1 MSGAPVVSRTL
12 TIVAIAFLTFDGAA
26 LAALGV
32 MTGRLLL
39 VPVGLVFFVS
49 AGMILLYWRWYRHK
63 WKEIADERRGVRD
76 EVREMQRALGQSVSG
91 KEKA

>member
-12 TIVAIAFLTFDGAA
+12 TIVAVAFLTFDGAA
-26 LAALGV
+26 LAAVGV

-49 AGMILLYWRWYRHK
+49 AGMILLYWRWYRRQ
-63 WKEIADERRGVRD
+63 WKEIADERQGVRD
-76 EVREMQRALGQSVSG
+76 EVREMQRMLRS
-91 KEKA
+91 EK

>member
-12 TIVAIAFLTFDGAA
+12 TIVAVAFLTFDGAA

-32 MTGRLLL
+32 ITGRLLL

-49 AGMILLYWRWYRHK
+49 AGMILLYWRWYRRR
-63 WKEIADERRGVRD
+63 WKEIGDERQGVRD
-76 EVREMQRALGQSVSG
+76 EVREMQRILKS
-91 KEKA
+91 ER

>member
-26 LAALGV
+26 LVALGV

-39 VPVGLVFFVS
+39 VPVGLVFFGS
-49 AGMILLYWRWYRHK
+49 AGMILLYWRWYRRK
-63 WKEIADERRGVRD
+63 WKEIADERQSVRN
-76 EVREMQRALGQSVSG
+76 EVREMQRMLRS
-91 KEKA
+91 EK

>member
-26 LAALGV
+26 LVALGV

-49 AGMILLYWRWYRHK
+49 AGMILLYWRWYRRT
-63 WKEIADERRGVRD
+63 WKEIADERQGVRE
-76 EVREMQRALGQSVSG
+76 EVREMQRMLRS
-91 KEKA
+91 EK

>member
-26 LAALGV
+26 LVALGM

-49 AGMILLYWRWYRHK
+49 AGMILLYWRWYRRK
-63 WKEIADERRGVRD
+63 WREIADERQGVRD
-76 EVREMQRALGQSVSG
+76 EVREMQRMLRS
-91 KEKA
+91 EK

>member
-32 MTGRLLL
+32 MTGRPLL

-49 AGMILLYWRWYRHK
+49 AGVILLYWRWYRRK
-63 WKEIADERRGVRD
+63 WKEIADERQGVRD
-76 EVREMQRALGQSVSG
+76 EVREMQRMLRSQ
-91 KEKA
+91 K

>member
-12 TIVAIAFLTFDGAA
+12 TIVAVAFLTFDGAA

-49 AGMILLYWRWYRHK
+49 AGMILLYWRWYRRK
-63 WKEIADERRGVRD
+63 WEEIAGERRGVRD
-76 EVREMQRALGQSVSG
+76 EVREMQRLLKS
-91 KEKA
+91 EK